1 LAGKRDITRSHL
13 GEKYEKAKRK
23 RKMKE
28 FGQKK
33 RRKMKDKENGK
44 CKKVSWGMALS
55 CCAPTEK
62 KFRKRRT
69 FFRQNM

>member
-33 RRKMKDKENGK
+33 KKKNERQGK
-44 CKKVSWGMALS
+44 WKV
-55 CCAPTEK
+55 
-62 KFRKRRT
+62 
-69 FFRQNM
+69 